1 MPGVFVEARE
11 RKTFPVSDT
20 VRALVSGSCHGCPRV
35 SPCCPV
41 SYCLPKTLILIDA
54 VAWRVVVYLMVKE
67 TNGLPKLVVV
77 GSNPIARS
85 NLLPFSSM
93 NPRQRVTKGVCSLRG
108 ERTRGLAPSVGA
120 RRQASGPI
128 WRRSAVQ
135 IPSPAPTFSIAS
147 ATARSSIT
155 DSVTVASELV
165 PRHLFNSSL
174 RYAPTLS
181 QGFK

>member
-85 NLLPFSSM
+85 KSHFVCTGGSS
-93 NPRQRVTKGVCSLRG
+93 GEASLDCRR
-108 ERTRGLAPSVGA
+108 RTHPACTPS
-120 RRQASGPI
+120 
-128 WRRSAVQ
+128 
-135 IPSPAPTFSIAS
+135 
-147 ATARSSIT
+147 
-155 DSVTVASELV
+155 
-165 PRHLFNSSL
+165 
-174 RYAPTLS
+174 
-181 QGFK
+181 